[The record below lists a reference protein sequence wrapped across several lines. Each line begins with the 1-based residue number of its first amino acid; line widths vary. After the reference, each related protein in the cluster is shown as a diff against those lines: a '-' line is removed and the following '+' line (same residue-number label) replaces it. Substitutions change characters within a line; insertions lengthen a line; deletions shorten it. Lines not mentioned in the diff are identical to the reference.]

1 MVRELTYLQA
11 GMFMLENL
19 FEENLKEKENIFM
32 QMDKF
37 TKENLKMESEKEEE
51 YGKSQKILYQ
61 TYMMVSSKTI

>member
-1 MVRELTYLQA
+1 
-11 GMFMLENL
+11 MLENL
-19 FEENLKEKENIFM
+19 FEGNLKGKENIFM